1 MTIAVGTSLESA
13 RLNTKSPYDFAFWAS
28 TFVVDGSP
36 DDYYTSG
43 SETNG
48 LALITWAAGQVGV
61 EVPTDYVTVLQ
72 SLTKNP
78 LSVEK
83 ALVTRGAV
91 VIGTSSLGVCMG
103 LNDVIQVIDGRYFH
117 MKTTA
122 SSWDS
127 AGQLEGLVY

>member
-13 RLNTKSPYDFAFWAS
+13 RLNTKSAYDFAYWAS
-28 TFVVDGSP
+28 TFVVDGVP
-36 DDYYTSG
+36 DDYYTTG
-43 SETNG
+43 SETDG
-48 LALITWAAGQVGV
+48 LALISWAAGQVGV
-61 EVPTDYVTVLQ
+61 EVPTDYVKMLQ
-72 SLTKNP
+72 SLTNSP
-78 LSVEK
+78 LSVET

-91 VIGTSSLGVCMG
+91 LIGTSSLGVCMG
-103 LNDVIQVIDGRYFH
+103 LNDVIQVVNGRYFH